1 MPIKASSWCRA
12 ALTGAAAA
20 LGLAA
25 TAVPAAAETQVIRNP
40 GSGTNRIE
48 VTGNS
53 AQNVQA
59 KCAPANGKPTSNAP
73 AANVN
78 SVNVDGQSLQGKTVI
93 VTGRNS
99 RDVHVDAD
107 CQNGVR
113 PNANVNSVN
122 IR

>member
-1 MPIKASSWCRA
+1 MPMHAFLWRRVVWCGTAGVFA
-12 ALTGAAAA
+12 AMP
-20 LGLAA
+20 LAMA
-25 TAVPAAAETQVIRNP
+25 GTTVIQNP

-59 KCAPANGKPTSNAP
+59 KCAPGRGKVTTTTP

-99 RDVHVDAD
+99 HDVRVDAD

>member
-1 MPIKASSWCRA
+1 MPIRKLSWLRLALCGAAVVA
-12 ALTGAAAA
+12 ALP
-20 LGLAA
+20 
-25 TAVPAAAETQVIRNP
+25 PAAAGTTVIQNP
-40 GSGTNRIE
+40 GGGTNRIE

-59 KCAPANGKPTSNAP
+59 RCAPGQRAVTPDTP
-73 AANVN
+73 PANVN
-78 SVNVDGQSLQGKTVI
+78 SVNVDGQSLKGKTVI

-99 RDVHVDAD
+99 QDVRVEGD

>member
-1 MPIKASSWCRA
+1 MPIKGNSWCRA
-12 ALTGAAAA
+12 ALTGGFAALGAVAAA
-20 LGLAA
+20 L
-25 TAVPAAAETQVIRNP
+25 PAAAETQVIRNP
-40 GSGTNRIE
+40 GGGTNRIE

-59 KCAPANGKPTSNAP
+59 KCAPANGRATTNAP
-73 AANVN
+73 PANVN

-99 RDVHVDAD
+99 RDVRVEGD